1 MKTLYCIIS
10 LILPLLAAAQSVNY
24 DAIAHRVVNQSL
36 EVRPGEV
43 VMIHGDHQQQ
53 EILEALYVA
62 VHKAGGHA
70 ILRLRLPDAD
80 VRVAQ
85 EVDVKY
91 LKQPEWATAVINRLA
106 DCVIS
111 VSSVDDPGRWKDLK
125 PEVMAAFR
133 ESADKTRMVGGHD
146 RIRFVSVGQSDG
158 IPTEALAKLYGADYM
173 AIKSDFWNAMNVDHR
188 TLENTGNRVLANL
201 KPGAQCQ
208 VKSPHGTSIKFR
220 LANTEA
226 MMSCGKTTDQK
237 GATGSTYAWLPAG
250 DAFTAIDPTS
260 ANGVIVIPAYYFN
273 AQKFTNL
280 KIDFSNGTIQ
290 KISADQNVDDLSTR
304 MLGKG
309 ASAVPL
315 SALDLG
321 LNSQSKVRG
330 DYRSFEM
337 AGMVSLGVGDN
348 DWAGG
353 NINNGIS
360 YNFHLVDA
368 TLVVDGK
375 DVVKS
380 GSLIP

>member
-1 MKTLYCIIS
+1 
-10 LILPLLAAAQSVNY
+10 
-24 DAIAHRVVNQSL
+24 
-36 EVRPGEV
+36 
-43 VMIHGDHQQQ
+43 
-53 EILEALYVA
+53 
-62 VHKAGGHA
+62 
-70 ILRLRLPDAD
+70 
-80 VRVAQ
+80 
-85 EVDVKY
+85 
-91 LKQPEWATAVINRLA
+91 
-106 DCVIS
+106 
-111 VSSVDDPGRWKDLK
+111 
-125 PEVMAAFR
+125 
-133 ESADKTRMVGGHD
+133 
-146 RIRFVSVGQSDG
+146 
-158 IPTEALAKLYGADYM
+158 
-173 AIKSDFWNAMNVDHR
+173 
-188 TLENTGNRVLANL
+188 
-201 KPGAQCQ
+201 
-208 VKSPHGTSIKFR
+208 
-220 LANTEA
+220 

-260 ANGVIVIPAYYFN
+260 ANGIIVMPAYYFN